1 MKRES
6 NVVFAARG
14 VGNCL
19 RKIVQIIC
27 SHNNKKRGY
36 GEHTELGYWLRV
48 PELVAALAGLLH
60 GFGRAL
66 AYREE
71 LNGFLN
77 LLDPLS
83 RQRVDLREKKKNK
96 RTK

>member
-1 MKRES
+1 M
-6 NVVFAARG
+6 G
-14 VGNCL
+14 QPG
-19 RKIVQIIC
+19 
-27 SHNNKKRGY
+27 GY
-36 GEHTELGYWLRV
+36 GEHTEFGYWLRV

-83 RQRVDLREKKKNK
+83 RQRVDLREKKK
-96 RTK
+96 TKGQNEDAELVGLCFSSS

>member
-1 MKRES
+1 MGQPGGYR
-6 NVVFAARG
+6 AR
-14 VGNCL
+14 
-19 RKIVQIIC
+19 
-27 SHNNKKRGY
+27 
-36 GEHTELGYWLRV
+36 TELGHRLRV
-48 PELVAALAGLLH
+48 PELIAALAGLLH

-66 AYREE
+66 TYREE

-83 RQRVDLREKKKNK
+83 GQRVDLRVKRE